1 MDNKEILNRIFM
13 ITERLIIF
21 DGIDDVFNHILKTSI
36 ALTGADAGT
45 IRLFD
50 IEDGNLKIVKGQG
63 VTEEFLSQ
71 APLRIGEGVIGKAL
85 EAGEVFVTT
94 DISREN
100 DCRYP
105 ELAKNNLIQ
114 AVLCVPMKNREKVIG
129 CITVYKKNSDQFNE
143 KDQILLSIFS
153 TEAVEA
159 VEKSRLI
166 NELQLNAQSDS
177 LTGTLNKRSLF
188 NQLDIELERSKRYK
202 ENLAVLFIDLDGFKD
217 FNDRHGHLLG
227 DKLLYDI
234 TRIFKK
240 CCRKVDIIGR
250 FGGDEFVVIAPNT
263 GAGGAE
269 TLAKKICRE
278 VDAFRFFEENNDN
291 FVKITCSIG
300 VSLYAGEAIGSS
312 DLLQMADRAMY
323 DSKKSGKNC
332 VTMGEFN

>member
-1 MDNKEILNRIFM
+1 M

-21 DGIDDVFNHILKTSI
+21 DGIEDVFTHIIKTSI

-50 IEDGNLKIVKGQG
+50 VEDGSLKIVKSQG
-63 VTEEFLSQ
+63 VSEEFLSQ
-71 APLRIGEGVIGKAL
+71 DPIRVGEGVIGKAI
-85 EAGEVFVTT
+85 EAGEIFVTA
-94 DISREN
+94 DILKEA

-105 ELAKNNLIQ
+105 ELAQNDLIKS
-114 AVLCVPMKNREKVIG
+114 VLCVPMKTKEKVIG
-129 CITVYKKNSDQFNE
+129 CITVYKKNNNRFND

-153 TEAVEA
+153 SEAVEA

-166 NELQLNAQSDS
+166 NELQLNAQNDS

-188 NQLDIELERSKRYK
+188 DQLDIELERSKRYG
-202 ENLAVLFIDLDGFKD
+202 ENLSVLFIDLDGFKN

-250 FGGDEFVVIAPNT
+250 FGGDEFVIIAPNT
-263 GAGGAE
+263 GADGAE
-269 TLAKKICRE
+269 TLAKKICKE
-278 VDAFRFFEENNDN
+278 VDSFRFFGEDN
-291 FVKITCSIG
+291 GDFVKITCSIG
-300 VSLYAGEAIGSS
+300 VSLYSGEAVSS
-312 DLLQMADRAMY
+312 ADLLQMADRAMY

-332 VTMGEFN
+332 VTMGDVN